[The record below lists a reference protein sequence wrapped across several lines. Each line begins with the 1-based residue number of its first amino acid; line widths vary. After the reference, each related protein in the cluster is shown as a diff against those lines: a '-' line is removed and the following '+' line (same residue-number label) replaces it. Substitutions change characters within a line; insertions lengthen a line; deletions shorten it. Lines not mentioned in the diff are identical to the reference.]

1 MFIFNLSSVLN
12 RLKNYGSSLW
22 SKMKPQD
29 QKGVKQTE
37 MDEYMI
43 VQLVIKF
50 NQWRSFT
57 VTLW

>member
-1 MFIFNLSSVLN
+1 MCIFNLSSVLN
-12 RLKNYGSSLW
+12 RLKNYGCSLW